1 MGKIEEI
8 VENGL
13 NKIDLEWYKAKNE
26 EFRRSKLWDE
36 KSNLHLYGEHE
47 TIDFSEE
54 EQPLQFENDFRQYC
68 KIPLLTDLEYDITHQ
83 IQITKDSYTGSKPI
97 QISLNEIAIEVVE
110 QLEPFFII
118 VDPKDISDFINNVY
132 DCSIAIITSNTDKS
146 ENSEHII
153 LKRDLVEMVRL
164 ELDQRNALKLEV
176 AKFLKTNWNKLRFKL
191 TLEDVS
197 ALIKILEKGGLIFE
211 TNRVIVDFA
220 EKHFVY
226 KAQGTKEFQLLLAD
240 RLVDAMDK
248 HGTPSH
254 KGKGLENIHV
264 KITNTIATIQKPGT

>member
-36 KSNLHLYGEHE
+36 KSNLHLYGEPE
-47 TIDFSEE
+47 TIDLSEE
-54 EQPLQFENDFRQYC
+54 VQPLQFENDFRQYC

-97 QISLNEIAIEVVE
+97 QISLNEIAIDVVD

-132 DCSIAIITSNTDKS
+132 DCSIATITSNTDKS
-146 ENSEHII
+146 ENSDHLL
-153 LKRDLVEMVRL
+153 LKRDLVEMIRL
-164 ELDQRNALKLEV
+164 ELDQRNAQKLEV

-197 ALIKILEKGGLIFE
+197 ALIKILGKGGIIYE
-211 TNRVIVDFA
+211 TNKEIVGFA
-220 EKHFVY
+220 EKHFLY
-226 KAQGTKEFQLLLAD
+226 KAQGTKEFQLLLGD
-240 RLVDAMDK
+240 RLEDAMDK
-248 HGTPSH
+248 HGAPYH
-254 KGKGLENIHV
+254 RGKGLDNIQK
-264 KITNTIATIQKPGT
+264 KITDTIATIQKPGK

>member
-13 NKIDLEWYKAKNE
+13 NKIDLDWYKAKNE
-26 EFRRSKLWDE
+26 EFRMSKLWVE
-36 KSNLHLYGEHE
+36 KSSLHQY
-47 TIDFSEE
+47 SESERMDLSDE
-54 EQPLQFENDFRQYC
+54 EKPLQFENDFREYC
-68 KIPLLTDLEYDITHQ
+68 KIPLLTDLEYDITNQ
-83 IQITKDSYTGSKPI
+83 IQVTKESYTGSEPI
-97 QISLNEIAIEVVE
+97 RISLNEITIEVVDR
-110 QLEPFFII
+110 LEPFFKI

-132 DCSIAIITSNTDKS
+132 DCAIATISSNTDKS
-146 ENSEHII
+146 ENTDHFL
-153 LKRDLVEMVRL
+153 LKRDLVEMIRL
-164 ELDQRNALKLEV
+164 ELDQRNAQKLEV

-191 TLEDVS
+191 TLEDLS
-197 ALIKILEKGGLIFE
+197 ALIKILEKGEVIFE
-211 TNRVIVDFA
+211 TNKEIVDFA

-240 RLVDAMDK
+240 RLAKAMEK

-264 KITNTIATIQKPGT
+264 KIINTIATIQKPGK

>member
-13 NKIDLEWYKAKNE
+13 NKIDLDWYKAKNE
-26 EFRRSKLWDE
+26 EFRMSKLWVG
-36 KSNLHLYGEHE
+36 KSSLHQYWEPVRMDL
-47 TIDFSEE
+47 SVE

-83 IQITKDSYTGSKPI
+83 IQITKNSYIGSKPI
-97 QISLNEIAIEVVE
+97 QISLNEIAIEVVD
-110 QLEPFFII
+110 QLEPIFII

-132 DCSIAIITSNTDKS
+132 DYSIATITSNTDKS
-146 ENSEHII
+146 ENEDHVM
-153 LKRDLVEMVRL
+153 LKRDLVEMIRL

-197 ALIKILEKGGLIFE
+197 ALIKILEKGGIIFE
-211 TNRVIVDFA
+211 TNKVIVDFA

-240 RLVDAMDK
+240 RLTAAMDK

-254 KGKGLENIHV
+254 KGKGLDNIHV
-264 KITNTIATIQKPGT
+264 KITNTIATIQKPGK